1 MVMSPEHNKKGFSG
15 LLSFTSD
22 PDEAVGGQ
30 NKHEHPQRPRKSITK
45 PGPALLHMAVWL
57 GRAEEIKELL
67 SAGAQLDDKDEKGR
81 TPFDIAVR
89 RGHGEEIKKLL
100 SANIQPDSR
109 DEEGWTPLHLAALLG
124 KVEAI
129 KALLTAG
136 AQLDARNKY
145 GSTPLHKAASGGKVE
160 AIKALLSAG
169 AQLDARDKNGETP
182 LHIAVWHGKV
192 EAIKALLTADARLD
206 ATDKNGETPLHIA
219 VRRGQVETIKQLL
232 SAGAQLD
239 ARDEKGRTPL
249 YIAAQMGHVGA
260 IKELLSA
267 GAQLDARNKYGSTPL
282 HKAASGGKV
291 EAIKALL
298 SAGAQLD
305 ARDKN
310 GETPLHIA
318 VRRRHGKEIKQLLSG
333 DGQVSAR
340 GVSLAFRLLA
350 RLFIP
355 GVLLLL
361 VSYCSQQDSDK
372 TSTASSYTQSSPSAQ
387 YSPSQTPEVQGS
399 DLELEFSQPPVGDD
413 NPLSIAQIRWCLR
426 EDIRIEALRPMAT
439 TNPQIDQFNLVVDN
453 YNHRCGSYRYHE
465 DTLTRAQQELET
477 MRPQIVAEYSPS
489 QTPEVQGAD
498 LELKFSEPPVG
509 DDNVLS
515 IAQIRWCLR
524 EDIRIEVLRPMATT
538 NPQIDQFN
546 LVVNNYNRRCGSYR
560 YYEGTLTRAQQELET
575 MRPQIVAE
583 ASLY

>member
-1 MVMSPEHNKKGFSG
+1 MMMSQEHNKKGFSG
-15 LLSFTSD
+15 LLSFASD
-22 PDEAVGGQ
+22 LDDAVGGR
-30 NKHEHPQRPRKSITK
+30 NKHEHPQRPRQSITK
-45 PGPALLHMAVWL
+45 PGPALLHMAAVL

-67 SAGAQLDDKDEKGR
+67 SAGAQQN
-81 TPFDIAVR
+81 A
-89 RGHGEEIKKLL
+89 
-100 SANIQPDSR
+100 R
-109 DEEGWTPLHLAALLG
+109 DEEGRTPLHIAALHG

-136 AQLDARNKY
+136 ARLDAR
-145 GSTPLHKAASGGKVE
+145 
-160 AIKALLSAG
+160 
-169 AQLDARDKNGETP
+169 
-182 LHIAVWHGKV
+182 
-192 EAIKALLTADARLD
+192 
-206 ATDKNGETPLHIA
+206 DKNGETPLHIA

-260 IKELLSA
+260 TKELLSA

-298 SAGAQLD
+298 SAGARLD

-318 VRRRHGKEIKQLLSG
+318 VRRGHGKEIKQLLSG

-399 DLELEFSQPPVGDD
+399 GLELEFSQPPVGDDNLLSIPSAQYSPSQTPEVQGSDLELEFSQPPVGDD

-453 YNHRCGSYRYHE
+453 YNRRCGSYRYHE

-477 MRPQIVAEYSPS
+477 MRPQTVAEYSPS
-489 QTPEVQGAD
+489 QTLEAQGYD
-498 LELKFSEPPVG
+498 LELKFSEPPVE
-509 DDNVLS
+509 DDNILS

-524 EDIRIEVLRPMATT
+524 EDIHIEALRPKLTT

-546 LVVNNYNRRCGSYR
+546 LVVDNYNRCCGSYR
-560 YYEGTLTRAQQELET
+560 YYEGTLARAQQELET